1 MGHSNRCK
9 HDRVCCRTRLR
20 HCEWWCPNGIDVA
33 KAIALG
39 ACAGGLAKPFLKT
52 TDGPDAVIE
61 RVGDLIAELR
71 TAMFVTGSGSID
83 ELQQVEYVLHGETRE
98 YVEQRTSSE

>member
-1 MGHSNRCK
+1 
-9 HDRVCCRTRLR
+9 
-20 HCEWWCPNGIDVA
+20 VA

-39 ACAGGLAKPFLKT
+39 ARAGGLAKPFLKPA

>member
-1 MGHSNRCK
+1 
-9 HDRVCCRTRLR
+9 
-20 HCEWWCPNGIDVA
+20 
-33 KAIALG
+33 
-39 ACAGGLAKPFLKT
+39 LAKPFLKPA

-61 RVGDLIAELR
+61 RVKGLIAELR